1 MSEPTPACLAA
12 TDAFEADGRPRTLHP
27 RPCSALQFTQNLI
40 INGDNSSD
48 DARGIGCHQLR
59 ARTHP
64 TKELCEHTA
73 LASHDRYPSAR
84 LWQGTGKSATRRPF
98 SRSSAL
104 NLPRVT
110 SALLIASASSW
121 APNDHGR
128 RNEVCAFVDEVI
140 AHGFAQSRRA
150 PLLILHDSIVK
161 LSWRTMR
168 LDETAMQPPAS
179 QRRSLRAR

>member
-1 MSEPTPACLAA
+1 MATLVVHYGARLRLDAWVATVESGRSFPQCLGNTGLAPTS
-12 TDAFEADGRPRTLHP
+12 AFEADGPQTLHP
-27 RPCSALQFTQNLI
+27 RPRSVLQFTQNLI

-73 LASHDRYPSAR
+73 LASHDRDPSAR

-121 APNDHGR
+121 ARTTTAGAMR
-128 RNEVCAFVDEVI
+128 FVP
-140 AHGFAQSRRA
+140 S
-150 PLLILHDSIVK
+150 
-161 LSWRTMR
+161 
-168 LDETAMQPPAS
+168 
-179 QRRSLRAR
+179 